1 MSERKRENYGKGIAK
16 KDLSIKIT
24 QHASS
29 ECIVPQIV
37 LSEIRN
43 EDNESGFSTTSPR
56 AALEWKSTTRSSVS
70 INEKK

>member
-1 MSERKRENYGKGIAK
+1 MARAVAK

-56 AALEWKSTTRSSVS
+56 AALE
-70 INEKK
+70 